1 MFIFSINA
9 IFEKKYYLIKKIF
22 FNEKKI
28 SKIMK
33 LQSNRKMYFKKNIF
47 FNILDLR
54 IKIKLDCFIIQEL
67 KKMKAKNSYL
77 IINYLLNL

>member
-9 IFEKKYYLIKKIF
+9 ISEKKYYLIKKIF

-28 SKIMK
+28 GKIVK

-47 FNILDLR
+47 FNILELR
-54 IKIKLDCFIIQEL
+54 IKIKLVYFIIQEL
-67 KKMKAKNSYL
+67 KKIKTK
-77 IINYLLNL
+77 IHTLL

>member
-28 SKIMK
+28 GKNVK

-47 FNILDLR
+47 FNILELR
-54 IKIKLDCFIIQEL
+54 IKIKLVYFIIQEL
-67 KKMKAKNSYL
+67 KKIKTK
-77 IINYLLNL
+77 IHTLL